1 MVEANYVQSNHIYQ
15 IFFFNHVERDMTW
28 KEDIYKKMPSE
39 AVFFLNKKKNSILW
53 FKKKT
58 LEIIFFI
65 LFLDCG
71 DVLIWK
77 IIFKK

>member
-71 DVLIWK
+71 VVLIWK
-77 IIFKK
+77 IIF

>member
-39 AVFFLNKKKNSILW
+39 AVFFLNKKKKQYFIMSILSW
-53 FKKKT
+53 
-58 LEIIFFI
+58 
-65 LFLDCG
+65 G
-71 DVLIWK
+71 W
-77 IIFKK
+77 

>member
-39 AVFFLNKKKNSILW
+39 AVFFLNKKKTVFYDL
-53 FKKKT
+53 KKKH
-58 LEIIFFI
+58 LKLFF
-65 LFLDCG
+65 LFY
-71 DVLIWK
+71 
-77 IIFKK
+77 F